1 LDAKTVIA
9 VQKGAEAQ
17 GERLAF
23 YLRPATGFPLPVL
36 AAGKAKGRVIT
47 LRLDAT
53 EKELGQEGYT
63 LSVKPGKVILVALK
77 ERGLFYGIQTIR
89 QLLPPAIFRDVPVPG
104 PDWSMPA
111 VEIRDVPR
119 FGWRGLMLDCC
130 RHYMPKHF
138 IKRLVDLAALH
149 KLNSVHLHLTEDQGW
164 RLEIKKYP
172 KLTQVGAWRPG
183 SLVGHQSD
191 PCRTFDKIPHGGFYT
206 QDDMREIVRYA
217 QDRMVTIVPE
227 IELPGHAQAAVT
239 AYPELGVTGRAVGV
253 RQEWGISQFD
263 TFLQAQG
270 RRLIGWDEI
279 LEGGLAAGATVM
291 SWRGVDG
298 GIKAA

>member
-1 LDAKTVIA
+1 
-9 VQKGAEAQ
+9 
-17 GERLAF
+17 
-23 YLRPATGFPLPVL
+23 
-36 AAGKAKGRVIT
+36 
-47 LRLDAT
+47 
-53 EKELGQEGYT
+53 
-63 LSVKPGKVILVALK
+63 
-77 ERGLFYGIQTIR
+77 
-89 QLLPPAIFRDVPVPG
+89 
-104 PDWSMPA
+104 
-111 VEIRDVPR
+111 
-119 FGWRGLMLDCC
+119 
-130 RHYMPKHF
+130 
-138 IKRLVDLAALH
+138 VDLAALH